1 MVDSLMIYALSVGY
15 LQLSIAPLS
24 RPVLGLAVGMFM
36 SAFFYTLVPVFVSA
50 LQTQAYL
57 SLCILMSLSGY
68 FQSWT
73 WPHILMLIN
82 SEFDN
87 KT

>member
-1 MVDSLMIYALSVGY
+1 
-15 LQLSIAPLS
+15 
-24 RPVLGLAVGMFM
+24 
-36 SAFFYTLVPVFVSA
+36 
-50 LQTQAYL
+50 
-57 SLCILMSLSGY
+57 MSLSGY

-87 KT
+87 KTEALKLGVWSTNTNVGNILGLTVCQYLVISNGLPWQTSMYIIGFYLFIIGILVSYSIK